1 MGLLSLKILNLKQSN
16 MKRIEITSPQIRGKA
31 YLGIREITGWW
42 SSKKSY
48 DTRYKITE
56 ARLEDTVYFVINTS
70 GVRSGTEINL
80 QLYNLEE
87 LFFLDYLCPDT
98 YRFNGKIETAETHI
112 QNDYAI
118 IEIQLPRTWT
128 KDVEEDG
135 GVLELY
141 WKVTSSNMNGT
152 CLPKSKKNFLNVK
165 VSDRDLFIKPSY
177 INSGM
182 PEVYTKNGEQLFF
195 IKFIEDE
202 IKDEIA
208 EETIEALEY
217 YKDKIAL
224 AKLAKGYM
232 VNNEGK
238 IYESLSDGSRR
249 EVYDCSYYTTD
260 GKIIYVKQGRNW
272 TTRTGDGK
280 ILSTKGI
287 NQYEHFANNGARVT
301 ILNLFSKGIGYW
313 DIFSSVT
320 NMNASDNSKPLS
332 VSLPGVTGRCG
343 MAISLLVE
351 LGGLIAED
359 MYYKGEEVEADYMH
373 SELGKIKNEGLD
385 AVKQTIRQFGNSKKS
400 KLRFGIIYVSPQIA
414 DDIIKGKYKH
424 FEDLRRASNESDD
437 ESIAVL
443 YETFESKNGKT
454 YLINSFYI
462 SQQNDY

>member
-1 MGLLSLKILNLKQSN
+1 

-31 YLGIREITGWW
+31 YLGIRNIVGWW
-42 SSKKSY
+42 SSQKSY
-48 DTRYKITE
+48 DPRYKITE
-56 ARLEDTVYFVINTS
+56 ARLEDTVYFVIKTA
-70 GVRSGTEINL
+70 GVPSGTQIDL

-87 LFFLDYLCPDT
+87 LFLLDYLYPDK
-98 YRFNGKIETAETHI
+98 YRFDGNIKIVETHI

-118 IEIQLPRTWT
+118 IELQLPMTWT

-135 GVLELY
+135 EVLELY
-141 WKVTSSNMNGT
+141 WKVTTSNMKDT
-152 CLPKSKKNFLNVK
+152 CLPKSKKDFLNVK

-202 IKDEIA
+202 IKDEIT
-208 EETIEALEY
+208 EETVEALEF
-217 YKDKIAL
+217 YKNKIAL
-224 AKLAKGYM
+224 AKLARGYM
-232 VNNEGK
+232 INNEGK
-238 IYESLSDGSRR
+238 VYESLSDGSRR
-249 EVYDCSYYTTD
+249 EVYNCSYYTTD

-280 ILSTKGI
+280 ILSTAGI
-287 NQYEHFANNGARVT
+287 NQYEHFANKGTRVT

-320 NMNASDNSKPLS
+320 NMNASNTSEPLS
-332 VSLPGVTGRCG
+332 ISLPGVTGSCG

-359 MYYKGEEVEADYMH
+359 MYCKGEEVEADYMYF
-373 SELGKIKNEGLD
+373 ELEKVKNKGID
-385 AVKQTIRQFGNSKKS
+385 AVKQTIKQFSNSKNS
-400 KLRFGIIYVSPQIA
+400 KLRFDIIYVSPQIA

-424 FEDLRRASNESDD
+424 FEDLRRDSVDSSNK
-437 ESIAVL
+437 SIAIL
-443 YETFESKNGKT
+443 YEYFNYKNGKIYVLDKF
-454 YLINSFYI
+454 YLNY
-462 SQQNDY
+462 N

>member
-1 MGLLSLKILNLKQSN
+1 

-31 YLGIREITGWW
+31 YLGIRDIVGWW
-42 SSKKSY
+42 SSQKSY
-48 DTRYKITE
+48 DPRYKITE
-56 ARLEDTVYFVINTS
+56 ARLEDTVYFVIKTT
-70 GVRSGTEINL
+70 GVPSGTQIDL

-87 LFFLDYLCPDT
+87 LFLLDYLYPDK
-98 YRFNGKIETAETHI
+98 YRFDGNIKTAETHI

-118 IEIQLPRTWT
+118 IELQLPRTWT

-141 WKVTSSNMNGT
+141 WKVTSSNMKDT
-152 CLPKSKKNFLNVK
+152 CLPKSKKDFLNVK

-202 IKDEIA
+202 IKDEIT
-208 EETIEALEY
+208 EETVEALEF
-217 YKDKIAL
+217 YKNKIAL

-238 IYESLSDGSRR
+238 VYESLSDGSRR

-280 ILSTKGI
+280 VLSTEGI

-332 VSLPGVTGRCG
+332 VSLPGVTGSCG

-359 MYYKGEEVEADYMH
+359 MYYKGEKLYSEYVHVELCKAKSKGLYEVQRVVQKA
-373 SELGKIKNEGLD
+373 N
-385 AVKQTIRQFGNSKKS
+385 NSKTS
-400 KLRFGIIYVSPQIA
+400 NLRFEFIKVSFNLA
-414 DDIIKGKYKH
+414 DKLIKGKYKK
-424 FEDLRRASNESDD
+424 FRDFRIASEEEMDD
-437 ESIAVL
+437 KNITIL
-443 YETFESKNGKT
+443 YEYFNSDNGF
-454 YLINSFYI
+454 IFQIDSFFI
-462 SQQNDY
+462 D

>member
-1 MGLLSLKILNLKQSN
+1 

-31 YLGIREITGWW
+31 YLGIRDIVGWW
-42 SSKKSY
+42 SSQKSY
-48 DTRYKITE
+48 DPRYTITE
-56 ARLEDTVYFVINTS
+56 ARLEDTVYFVIMTT
-70 GVRSGTEINL
+70 GVPSGTQIDL

-87 LFFLDYLCPDT
+87 LFLLDYLYPDK
-98 YRFNGKIETAETHI
+98 YKFDGNIKTAETHI
-112 QNDYAI
+112 QNNYAI
-118 IEIQLPRTWT
+118 IELQLPRTWT

-141 WKVTSSNMNGT
+141 WKVTSSNMKDT
-152 CLPKSKKNFLNVK
+152 CLPKSKKDFLNVK

-202 IKDEIA
+202 IKDKITEEVA
-208 EETIEALEY
+208 ETIEF
-217 YKDKIAL
+217 YKNKIAL

-232 VNNEGK
+232 LNNEGK
-238 IYESLSDGSRR
+238 VYESLSDGSRR

-260 GKIIYVKQGRNW
+260 GKIVYVKQGRNW

-280 ILSTKGI
+280 MLTTKGI

-301 ILNLFSKGIGYW
+301 ILNLLSKGIGYW

-320 NMNASDNSKPLS
+320 NINASNNSKPLS
-332 VSLPGVTGRCG
+332 VSLPGVTGSCG

-359 MYYKGEEVEADYMH
+359 MYYKGEKVYSEYVHEELCKAKSKGLYEVQRVVQRA
-373 SELGKIKNEGLD
+373 N
-385 AVKQTIRQFGNSKKS
+385 NSKTS
-400 KLRFGIIYVSPQIA
+400 NLRFEFIKVSFNLA
-414 DDIIKGKYKH
+414 DELIKGKYKK
-424 FEDLRRASNESDD
+424 FRDFRVASDEEVDD
-437 ESIAVL
+437 KNITIL
-443 YETFESKNGKT
+443 YEYFDSDNG
-454 YLINSFYI
+454 LIFQIDSFFI
-462 SQQNDY
+462 D

>member
-1 MGLLSLKILNLKQSN
+1 

-31 YLGIREITGWW
+31 HLGIREITGWW
-42 SSKKSY
+42 SNKKSY
-48 DTRYKITE
+48 DPQYKITE
-56 ARLEDTVYFVINTS
+56 ARLEDTVYFVIKTT
-70 GVRSGTEINL
+70 GVPSGTQIDL

-87 LFFLDYLCPDT
+87 LFLLDYLYPDK
-98 YRFNGKIETAETHI
+98 YRFDGNIKTAGTQI
-112 QNDYAI
+112 RNDYAI
-118 IEIQLPRTWT
+118 IELQLPKTWT

-141 WKVTSSNMNGT
+141 WKVTSSNMNDT
-152 CLPKSKKNFLNVK
+152 CLPKSKKDFLNVK

-202 IKDEIA
+202 IKDKITEEVA
-208 EETIEALEY
+208 ETIEFY
-217 YKDKIAL
+217 RNKIAL

-238 IYESLSDGSRR
+238 VYESLSDGSRR

-260 GKIIYVKQGRNW
+260 GKIVYVKQGRNW

-280 ILSTKGI
+280 ILTTKGI
-287 NQYEHFANNGARVT
+287 NEYEYFANNGARVT
-301 ILNLFSKGIGYW
+301 ILNLLSKGIGYW

-332 VSLPGVTGRCG
+332 VSLPGVTGSCG

-359 MYYKGEEVEADYMH
+359 MYYNGEEVNNDYMMH
-373 SELGKIKNEGLD
+373 EIEK
-385 AVKQTIRQFGNSKKS
+385 AKS
-400 KLRFGIIYVSPQIA
+400 KGIF
-414 DDIIKGKYKH
+414 DIEKTIKGFQINEK
-424 FEDLRRASNESDD
+424 SNSYSVSYTHLTLPTKLE
-437 ESIAVL
+437 V
-443 YETFESKNGKT
+443 
-454 YLINSFYI
+454 
-462 SQQNDY
+462 

>member
-1 MGLLSLKILNLKQSN
+1 

-31 YLGIREITGWW
+31 YLGIRDIVGWW
-42 SSKKSY
+42 SSQKSY
-48 DTRYKITE
+48 DPRYKITE
-56 ARLEDTVYFVINTS
+56 ARLEDTVYFVIKTT
-70 GVRSGTEINL
+70 GVPSGTQIDL

-87 LFFLDYLCPDT
+87 LFLLDYLYPDK
-98 YRFNGKIETAETHI
+98 YRFDGNIKIVETHI

-118 IEIQLPRTWT
+118 IELQLPMTWT

-135 GVLELY
+135 EVLELY
-141 WKVTSSNMNGT
+141 WKVTTSNMKDT
-152 CLPKSKKNFLNVK
+152 CLPKSKKDFLNVK

-202 IKDEIA
+202 IKDEIT
-208 EETIEALEY
+208 EETVEALEF
-217 YKDKIAL
+217 YKNKIAL
-224 AKLAKGYM
+224 AKLARGYM
-232 VNNEGK
+232 INNEGK
-238 IYESLSDGSRR
+238 VYESLSDGSRR

-280 ILSTKGI
+280 ILSTAGI
-287 NQYEHFANNGARVT
+287 NQYEHFANKGTRVT

-320 NMNASDNSKPLS
+320 NMNASNTSEPLS
-332 VSLPGVTGRCG
+332 ISLPDVTGSCG

-359 MYYKGEEVEADYMH
+359 MYCKGEEVEADYMYF
-373 SELGKIKNEGLD
+373 ELEKVKNKGID
-385 AVKQTIRQFGNSKKS
+385 AVKQTIKQFSNSKNS
-400 KLRFGIIYVSPQIA
+400 KLRFDIIYVSPQIA

-424 FEDLRRASNESDD
+424 FEDLRRDSVDSSNK
-437 ESIAVL
+437 SIAIL
-443 YETFESKNGKT
+443 YEYFNYKNGKIYVLDKF
-454 YLINSFYI
+454 YLNY
-462 SQQNDY
+462 N

>member
-1 MGLLSLKILNLKQSN
+1 

-31 YLGIREITGWW
+31 YLGIRDIVGWW
-42 SSKKSY
+42 SSQKSY
-48 DTRYKITE
+48 DPRYKITE
-56 ARLEDTVYFVINTS
+56 ARLEDTVYFVIKTA
-70 GVRSGTEINL
+70 GVPSGTQIDL

-87 LFFLDYLCPDT
+87 LFLLDYLYPDK
-98 YRFNGKIETAETHI
+98 YRFDGNIKIVETHI

-118 IEIQLPRTWT
+118 IELQLPMTWT

-135 GVLELY
+135 EVLELY
-141 WKVTSSNMNGT
+141 WKVTTSNMKDT
-152 CLPKSKKNFLNVK
+152 CLPKSKKDFLNVK

-202 IKDEIA
+202 IKDEIT
-208 EETIEALEY
+208 EETVEALEF
-217 YKDKIAL
+217 YKNKIAL

-232 VNNEGK
+232 INNEGK
-238 IYESLSDGSRR
+238 VYESLSDGSRR

-280 ILSTKGI
+280 ILSTAGI
-287 NQYEHFANNGARVT
+287 NQYEHFANKGTRVT

-320 NMNASDNSKPLS
+320 NMNASNTSEPLS
-332 VSLPGVTGRCG
+332 ISLPGVTGSCG

-359 MYYKGEEVEADYMH
+359 MYCKGEEVEADYMYF
-373 SELGKIKNEGLD
+373 ELEKVKNKGID
-385 AVKQTIRQFGNSKKS
+385 AVKQTIKQFSNSKNS
-400 KLRFGIIYVSPQIA
+400 KLRFDIIYVSPQIA

-424 FEDLRRASNESDD
+424 FEDLRRDSVDSSNK
-437 ESIAVL
+437 SIAIL
-443 YETFESKNGKT
+443 YEYFNYKNGKIYVLDKF
-454 YLINSFYI
+454 YLNYH
-462 SQQNDY
+462 

>member
-1 MGLLSLKILNLKQSN
+1 

-31 YLGIREITGWW
+31 YLGIRDIVGWW
-42 SSKKSY
+42 SSQNSY
-48 DTRYKITE
+48 DPKYKITE
-56 ARLEDTVYFVINTS
+56 ARLEDTVYFVIKTG
-70 GVRSGTEINL
+70 GVPNDTKIGL

-87 LFFLDYLCPDT
+87 LFFLDYLYPDK
-98 YRFNGKIETAETHI
+98 YKFNGKEETINTYIH
-112 QNDYAI
+112 NNYAI
-118 IEIQLPRTWT
+118 IELQLPMTWT

-135 GVLELY
+135 EVLELY
-141 WKVTSSNMNGT
+141 WKVTSSNMKDT
-152 CLPKSKKNFLNVK
+152 CLPKSKKDFLNVK

-202 IKDEIA
+202 IKDEIT
-208 EETIEALEY
+208 EETVEALEF
-217 YKDKIAL
+217 YKNKIAL

-232 VNNEGK
+232 INNEGK
-238 IYESLSDGSRR
+238 VYESLSDGSRR

-280 ILSTKGI
+280 ILSTEGI
-287 NQYEHFANNGARVT
+287 NQYEHFANKGARVT

-320 NMNASDNSKPLS
+320 NMNASNTSEPLS
-332 VSLPGVTGRCG
+332 VSLPGVTGSCG
-343 MAISLLVE
+343 MVISLLVE

-359 MYYKGEEVEADYMH
+359 MYCKGEEVEADYMYF
-373 SELGKIKNEGLD
+373 ELEKIKNKGLN
-385 AVKQTIRQFGNSKKS
+385 AVKQTIREFGNSKKS

-462 SQQNDY
+462 NQQSDY

>member
-1 MGLLSLKILNLKQSN
+1 

-31 YLGIREITGWW
+31 HLGIREITGWW
-42 SSKKSY
+42 SNKKSY
-48 DTRYKITE
+48 DPQYKITE
-56 ARLEDTVYFVINTS
+56 ARLEDTVYFVIKTT
-70 GVRSGTEINL
+70 GVPSGTQIDL

-87 LFFLDYLCPDT
+87 LFLLDYLYPDK
-98 YRFNGKIETAETHI
+98 YRFDGNIKTAGTQI
-112 QNDYAI
+112 RNDYAI
-118 IEIQLPRTWT
+118 IKLQLPKTWT

-141 WKVTSSNMNGT
+141 WKVTSSNMNDT
-152 CLPKSKKNFLNVK
+152 CLPKSKKDFLNVK

-202 IKDEIA
+202 IKDKITEEVA
-208 EETIEALEY
+208 ETIEF
-217 YKDKIAL
+217 YKNKIAL

-238 IYESLSDGSRR
+238 VYESLSDGSRR

-260 GKIIYVKQGRNW
+260 GKIVYVKQGRNW

-280 ILSTKGI
+280 ILTTKGI
-287 NQYEHFANNGARVT
+287 NEYEYFANNGARVT
-301 ILNLFSKGIGYW
+301 ILNLLSKGIGYW

-332 VSLPGVTGRCG
+332 VSLPGVTGSCG

-359 MYYKGEEVEADYMH
+359 MYYNGEEVNNDYMMH
-373 SELGKIKNEGLD
+373 EIEK
-385 AVKQTIRQFGNSKKS
+385 AKS
-400 KLRFGIIYVSPQIA
+400 KGIFDIEKTIKGFQINEKSNSYWGTIYVSTQVA
-414 DDIIKGKYKH
+414 NDIVHGKYKY
-424 FEDLRRASNESDD
+424 FEDLRITSLEQSSND
-437 ESIAVL
+437 IAIL
-443 YETFESKNGKT
+443 YSSFSTKEGDKYQIEAFF
-454 YLINSFYI
+454 IN
-462 SQQNDY
+462 

>member
-1 MGLLSLKILNLKQSN
+1 

-31 YLGIREITGWW
+31 YLGIRDIVGWW
-42 SSKKSY
+42 SSQKSY
-48 DTRYKITE
+48 DPRYTITE
-56 ARLEDTVYFVINTS
+56 ARLEDTVYFVIMTT
-70 GVRSGTEINL
+70 GVPSGTQIDL

-87 LFFLDYLCPDT
+87 LFLLDYLYPDK
-98 YRFNGKIETAETHI
+98 YKFDGNIKTAETHI
-112 QNDYAI
+112 QNNYAI
-118 IEIQLPRTWT
+118 IELQLPRTWT

-141 WKVTSSNMNGT
+141 WKVTSSNMKDT
-152 CLPKSKKNFLNVK
+152 CLPKSKKDFLNVK

-202 IKDEIA
+202 IKDKIT
-208 EETIEALEY
+208 EEVAKTIEF
-217 YKDKIAL
+217 YKNKIAL

-232 VNNEGK
+232 LNNEGK
-238 IYESLSDGSRR
+238 VYESLSDGSRR

-260 GKIIYVKQGRNW
+260 GKIVYVKQGRNW

-280 ILSTKGI
+280 MLTTKGI

-301 ILNLFSKGIGYW
+301 ILNLLSKGIGYW

-320 NMNASDNSKPLS
+320 NINASNNSKPLS
-332 VSLPGVTGRCG
+332 VSLPGVTGSCG

-359 MYYKGEEVEADYMH
+359 MYYKGEKVYSEYVHEELCKAKSKGLYEVQRVVQRA
-373 SELGKIKNEGLD
+373 N
-385 AVKQTIRQFGNSKKS
+385 NSKTS
-400 KLRFGIIYVSPQIA
+400 NLRFEFIKVSFNLA
-414 DDIIKGKYKH
+414 DELIKGKYKK
-424 FEDLRRASNESDD
+424 FRDFRVASDEEVDD
-437 ESIAVL
+437 KNITIL
-443 YETFESKNGKT
+443 YEYFDSDNG
-454 YLINSFYI
+454 LIFQIDSFFI
-462 SQQNDY
+462 D

>member
-1 MGLLSLKILNLKQSN
+1 

-31 YLGIREITGWW
+31 YLGIRDIVGWW
-42 SSKKSY
+42 SSQKSY
-48 DTRYKITE
+48 DPRYKITE
-56 ARLEDTVYFVINTS
+56 ARLEDTVYFVIKTTGVPS
-70 GVRSGTEINL
+70 GIQIDL

-87 LFFLDYLCPDT
+87 LFLLDYLYPDE
-98 YRFNGKIETAETHI
+98 YRFDGNIKTAETHI

-118 IEIQLPRTWT
+118 IELQLPRTWT

-141 WKVTSSNMNGT
+141 WKVTSSNMKDT
-152 CLPKSKKNFLNVK
+152 CLPKSKKDFLNVK

-202 IKDEIA
+202 IKDEIT
-208 EETIEALEY
+208 EETVEALEF
-217 YKDKIAL
+217 YKNKIAL

-238 IYESLSDGSRR
+238 VYESLSDGSRR

-280 ILSTKGI
+280 VLSTEGI

-301 ILNLFSKGIGYW
+301 ILNLLSKSIGYW

-332 VSLPGVTGRCG
+332 VSLPGVTGSCG

-359 MYYKGEEVEADYMH
+359 MYCKGEEVEADYMH
-373 SELGKIKNEGLD
+373 SELEKIKNEGLD
-385 AVKQTIRQFGNSKKS
+385 AVKQTIRQFSNSKKS

-414 DDIIKGKYKH
+414 DDIIKGKYRH

-443 YETFESKNGKT
+443 YETIKNTNETT

-462 SQQNDY
+462 NQQNDY

>member
-1 MGLLSLKILNLKQSN
+1 

-31 YLGIREITGWW
+31 YLGIRDIVGWW
-42 SSKKSY
+42 SSQKSY
-48 DTRYKITE
+48 APRYKITE
-56 ARLEDTVYFVINTS
+56 ARLEDTVYFVIKTT
-70 GVRSGTEINL
+70 GVPSGTQIDL

-87 LFFLDYLCPDT
+87 LFLLDYLYPDK
-98 YRFNGKIETAETHI
+98 YRFDGNIKTAETHI

-118 IEIQLPRTWT
+118 IELQLPRTWT

-141 WKVTSSNMNGT
+141 WKVTSSNMKDT
-152 CLPKSKKNFLNVK
+152 CLPKSKKDFLNVK

-202 IKDEIA
+202 IKDEIT
-208 EETIEALEY
+208 EETVEALEF
-217 YKDKIAL
+217 YKNKIAL
-224 AKLAKGYM
+224 AKLARGYM
-232 VNNEGK
+232 INNEGK
-238 IYESLSDGSRR
+238 VYESLSDGSRR

-280 ILSTKGI
+280 ILSTAGI
-287 NQYEHFANNGARVT
+287 NQYEHFANKGTRVT

-320 NMNASDNSKPLS
+320 NMNASNTSEPLS
-332 VSLPGVTGRCG
+332 ISLPGVTGSCG

-359 MYYKGEEVEADYMH
+359 MYCKGEEVEANYMYF
-373 SELGKIKNEGLD
+373 ELEKIKNKGLN
-385 AVKQTIRQFGNSKKS
+385 AVKQTIREFGNSKKS

-414 DDIIKGKYKH
+414 DDIIKGKYRH

-443 YETFESKNGKT
+443 YETIKNTNETT

-462 SQQNDY
+462 NQQNDY

>member
-141 WKVTSSNMNGT
+141 WKVTSCNMNGT
-152 CLPKSKKNFLNVK
+152 CLPKSKKDFLNVK

-177 INSGM
+177 INLGM

-260 GKIIYVKQGRNW
+260 GRIIYVKQGKNW

-287 NQYEHFANNGARVT
+287 NQYEYFANNGARVT

-332 VSLPGVTGRCG
+332 VSLPSVTGSCG

-351 LGGLIAED
+351 LGGLIAEN
-359 MYYKGEEVEADYMH
+359 MYYKGEKLYSEYVHVELCKAKSKGLYEVQRVVQKA
-373 SELGKIKNEGLD
+373 N
-385 AVKQTIRQFGNSKKS
+385 NSKTS
-400 KLRFGIIYVSPQIA
+400 NLRFEFIKVSFNLA
-414 DDIIKGKYKH
+414 DKLIKGKYKK
-424 FEDLRRASNESDD
+424 FRDFRIASEEEVDD
-437 ESIAVL
+437 KNITIL
-443 YETFESKNGKT
+443 YEYFDSNNG
-454 YLINSFYI
+454 LIFQIDSFFY
-462 SQQNDY
+462 

>member
-1 MGLLSLKILNLKQSN
+1 

-31 YLGIREITGWW
+31 YLGIRDIVGWW
-42 SSKKSY
+42 SSQKSY
-48 DTRYKITE
+48 DPRYKITE
-56 ARLEDTVYFVINTS
+56 ARLEDTVYFVIKTT
-70 GVRSGTEINL
+70 GVPSGTQIDL

-87 LFFLDYLCPDT
+87 LFLLDYLYPDK
-98 YRFNGKIETAETHI
+98 YRFDGNIKIVETHI

-118 IEIQLPRTWT
+118 IELQLPMTWT

-135 GVLELY
+135 EVLELY
-141 WKVTSSNMNGT
+141 WKVTTSNMKDT
-152 CLPKSKKNFLNVK
+152 CLPKSKKDFLNVK

-202 IKDEIA
+202 IKDEIT
-208 EETIEALEY
+208 EETVEALEF
-217 YKDKIAL
+217 YKNKIAL
-224 AKLAKGYM
+224 AKLARGYM
-232 VNNEGK
+232 INNEGK
-238 IYESLSDGSRR
+238 VYESLSDGSRR

-280 ILSTKGI
+280 ILSTAGI
-287 NQYEHFANNGARVT
+287 NQYEHFANKGTRVT

-320 NMNASDNSKPLS
+320 NMNASNTSEPLS
-332 VSLPGVTGRCG
+332 ISLPGVTGSCG

-359 MYYKGEEVEADYMH
+359 MYCKGEEVEADYMYF
-373 SELGKIKNEGLD
+373 ELEKVKNKGID
-385 AVKQTIRQFGNSKKS
+385 AVKQTIKQFSNSKNS
-400 KLRFGIIYVSPQIA
+400 KLRFDIIYVSPQIA

-424 FEDLRRASNESDD
+424 FEDLRRDSVDSSNK
-437 ESIAVL
+437 SIAIL
-443 YETFESKNGKT
+443 YEYFNYKNGKIYVLDKF
-454 YLINSFYI
+454 YLNY
-462 SQQNDY
+462 N

>member
-1 MGLLSLKILNLKQSN
+1 

-31 YLGIREITGWW
+31 YLGIRDIVGWW
-42 SSKKSY
+42 SSQKSY
-48 DTRYKITE
+48 DPRYKITE
-56 ARLEDTVYFVINTS
+56 AKLEDTVYFIIKTS
-70 GVRSGTEINL
+70 GVPNDTKIGL
-80 QLYNLEE
+80 QLYDLEE
-87 LFFLDYLCPDT
+87 FFFLDYLYPDK
-98 YRFNGKIETAETHI
+98 YKFNGKEETINTYIH
-112 QNDYAI
+112 NNYAI
-118 IEIQLPRTWT
+118 IELQLPMTWT

-135 GVLELY
+135 EVLELY
-141 WKVTSSNMNGT
+141 WKVTSSNMKDT
-152 CLPKSKKNFLNVK
+152 CLPKSKKDFLNVK

-202 IKDEIA
+202 IKDEIT
-208 EETIEALEY
+208 EETVEALEF
-217 YKDKIAL
+217 YKNKIAL

-232 VNNEGK
+232 INNEGK
-238 IYESLSDGSRR
+238 VYESLSDGSRR

-280 ILSTKGI
+280 ILSTEGI
-287 NQYEHFANNGARVT
+287 NQYEHFANKGARVT

-320 NMNASDNSKPLS
+320 NMNASNTSEPLS
-332 VSLPGVTGRCG
+332 VSLPGVTGSCG

-359 MYYKGEEVEADYMH
+359 MYCKGEEVEADYMYF
-373 SELGKIKNEGLD
+373 ELEKIKNKGLN
-385 AVKQTIRQFGNSKKS
+385 AVKQTIREFGNSKKS

-462 SQQNDY
+462 NQQSDY

>member
-1 MGLLSLKILNLKQSN
+1 

-31 YLGIREITGWW
+31 HLGIREITGWW
-42 SSKKSY
+42 SSQKSY
-48 DTRYKITE
+48 DPRYKITE
-56 ARLEDTVYFVINTS
+56 ARLEDTVYFVIKTT
-70 GVRSGTEINL
+70 GVPSGTQIDL

-87 LFFLDYLCPDT
+87 LFLLDYLYPDK
-98 YRFNGKIETAETHI
+98 YRFDGNIKTAETHI

-118 IEIQLPRTWT
+118 IELQLPKTWT

-141 WKVTSSNMNGT
+141 WKVTSSNMKDT
-152 CLPKSKKNFLNVK
+152 CLPKSKKDFLNVK
-165 VSDRDLFIKPSY
+165 VSDRDLFIEPSY

-202 IKDEIA
+202 IKDKITEEVA
-208 EETIEALEY
+208 ETIEF
-217 YKDKIAL
+217 YKNKIAL

-238 IYESLSDGSRR
+238 VYESLSDGSRR

-260 GKIIYVKQGRNW
+260 GKIVYVKQGRNW

-280 ILSTKGI
+280 ILTTKGI
-287 NQYEHFANNGARVT
+287 NEYEYFANNGARVT
-301 ILNLFSKGIGYW
+301 ILNLLSKGIGYW

-332 VSLPGVTGRCG
+332 VSLPGITGNCG

-359 MYYKGEEVEADYMH
+359 MYYKGEKLYSEYVHEELCKAKSKGLYEVQRVVQRA
-373 SELGKIKNEGLD
+373 N
-385 AVKQTIRQFGNSKKS
+385 NSKTS
-400 KLRFGIIYVSPQIA
+400 NLRFEFIKVSFNLA
-414 DDIIKGKYKH
+414 DELIKGKYKK
-424 FEDLRRASNESDD
+424 FRGFRVASEEEVDD
-437 ESIAVL
+437 KNITIL
-443 YETFESKNGKT
+443 YEYFDSDNG
-454 YLINSFYI
+454 LIFQIDSFFI
-462 SQQNDY
+462 D

>member
-1 MGLLSLKILNLKQSN
+1 

-31 YLGIREITGWW
+31 YLGIRDIVGWW
-42 SSKKSY
+42 SSQKSY
-48 DTRYKITE
+48 DPRYKITE
-56 ARLEDTVYFVINTS
+56 ARLEDTVYFVIKTT
-70 GVRSGTEINL
+70 GVPSGTQIDL

-87 LFFLDYLCPDT
+87 LFLLDYLYPDK
-98 YRFNGKIETAETHI
+98 YRFDGNIKIVETHI

-118 IEIQLPRTWT
+118 IELQLPMTWT

-135 GVLELY
+135 EVLELY
-141 WKVTSSNMNGT
+141 WKVTTSNMKDT
-152 CLPKSKKNFLNVK
+152 CLPKSKKDFLNVK

-202 IKDEIA
+202 IKDEIT
-208 EETIEALEY
+208 EETVEALEF
-217 YKDKIAL
+217 YKNKIAL
-224 AKLAKGYM
+224 AKLARGYM
-232 VNNEGK
+232 INNEGK
-238 IYESLSDGSRR
+238 VYESLSDGSRR

-280 ILSTKGI
+280 ILSTAGI
-287 NQYEHFANNGARVT
+287 NQYEHFANKGTRVT

-320 NMNASDNSKPLS
+320 NMNASNTSEPLS
-332 VSLPGVTGRCG
+332 ISLPGVTGSCG

-359 MYYKGEEVEADYMH
+359 MYCKGEEVEADYMYF
-373 SELGKIKNEGLD
+373 ELEKVKNKGID
-385 AVKQTIRQFGNSKKS
+385 AVKQTIKQFSNSKNS
-400 KLRFGIIYVSPQIA
+400 KLRFDIIYVSPQIA

-424 FEDLRRASNESDD
+424 FEDLRRDSVDSSNK
-437 ESIAVL
+437 SIAIL
-443 YETFESKNGKT
+443 YEYFNYS
-454 YLINSFYI
+454 SFASTQI
-462 SQQNDY
+462 M

>member
-1 MGLLSLKILNLKQSN
+1 

-31 YLGIREITGWW
+31 YLGIRDIVGWW
-42 SSKKSY
+42 SSQKSY
-48 DTRYKITE
+48 DPRYKITE
-56 ARLEDTVYFVINTS
+56 ARLEDTVYFVIKTT
-70 GVRSGTEINL
+70 GVPSGTQIDL

-87 LFFLDYLCPDT
+87 LFLLDYLYPDK
-98 YRFNGKIETAETHI
+98 YRFDGNIKIVETHI

-118 IEIQLPRTWT
+118 IELQLTMTWT

-135 GVLELY
+135 EVLELY
-141 WKVTSSNMNGT
+141 WKVTTSNMKDT
-152 CLPKSKKNFLNVK
+152 CLPKSKKDFLNVK

-202 IKDEIA
+202 IKDEIT
-208 EETIEALEY
+208 EETVEALEF
-217 YKDKIAL
+217 YKNKIAL
-224 AKLAKGYM
+224 AKLARGYM
-232 VNNEGK
+232 INNEGK
-238 IYESLSDGSRR
+238 VYESLSDGSRR

-280 ILSTKGI
+280 ILSTAGI
-287 NQYEHFANNGARVT
+287 NQYEHFANKGTRVT

-320 NMNASDNSKPLS
+320 NMNASNTSEPLS
-332 VSLPGVTGRCG
+332 ISLPGVTGSCG

-359 MYYKGEEVEADYMH
+359 MYCKGEEVEADYMYF
-373 SELGKIKNEGLD
+373 ELEKVKNKGID
-385 AVKQTIRQFGNSKKS
+385 AVKQTIKQFSNSKNS
-400 KLRFGIIYVSPQIA
+400 KLRFDIIYVSPQIA

-424 FEDLRRASNESDD
+424 FEDLRRDSVDSSNK
-437 ESIAVL
+437 SIAIL
-443 YETFESKNGKT
+443 YEYFNYKNGKIYVLDKF
-454 YLINSFYI
+454 YLNY
-462 SQQNDY
+462 N

>member
-1 MGLLSLKILNLKQSN
+1 

-31 YLGIREITGWW
+31 YLGIRDIVGWW
-42 SSKKSY
+42 SSQKSY
-48 DTRYKITE
+48 DPRYKITE
-56 ARLEDTVYFVINTS
+56 ARLEDTVYFVIKTA
-70 GVRSGTEINL
+70 GVPSGTQIDL

-87 LFFLDYLCPDT
+87 LFLLDYLYPDK
-98 YRFNGKIETAETHI
+98 YRFDGNIKIVETHI

-118 IEIQLPRTWT
+118 IELQLPMTWT

-135 GVLELY
+135 EVLELY
-141 WKVTSSNMNGT
+141 WKVTTSNMKDT
-152 CLPKSKKNFLNVK
+152 CLPKSKKDFLNVK

-202 IKDEIA
+202 IKDEIT
-208 EETIEALEY
+208 EETVEALEF
-217 YKDKIAL
+217 YKNKIAL

-232 VNNEGK
+232 INNEGK
-238 IYESLSDGSRR
+238 VYESLSDGSRR

-280 ILSTKGI
+280 ILSTAGI
-287 NQYEHFANNGARVT
+287 NQYEHFANKGTRVT

-320 NMNASDNSKPLS
+320 NMNASNTSEPLS
-332 VSLPGVTGRCG
+332 ISLPGVTGSCG

-359 MYYKGEEVEADYMH
+359 MYCKGEEVEADYMYF
-373 SELGKIKNEGLD
+373 ELEKVKNKGID
-385 AVKQTIRQFGNSKKS
+385 AVKQTIKQFSNSKNS
-400 KLRFGIIYVSPQIA
+400 KLRFDIIYVSPQIA

-424 FEDLRRASNESDD
+424 FEDLRRDSVDSSNK
-437 ESIAVL
+437 SIAIL
-443 YETFESKNGKT
+443 YEYFNYKNGKIYVLDKF
-454 YLINSFYI
+454 YLNY
-462 SQQNDY
+462 N

>member
-1 MGLLSLKILNLKQSN
+1 MGLLSLKILNLKRNN
-16 MKRIEITSPQIRGKA
+16 MKRIEITSPQIHGKA
-31 YLGIREITGWW
+31 HLGIREITGWW

-48 DTRYKITE
+48 DIKYKITE
-56 ARLEDTVYFVINTS
+56 AKLEDTVYFVIKTS
-70 GVRSGTEINL
+70 GVRSGTEIDL

-118 IEIQLPRTWT
+118 IELQLPRTWT

-141 WKVTSSNMNGT
+141 WKVTSSNMNDT
-152 CLPKSKKNFLNVK
+152 CLPKSKKDFLNVK

-177 INSGM
+177 INLGM

-202 IKDEIA
+202 IKDEIT
-208 EETIEALEY
+208 EETVEALGF
-217 YKDKIAL
+217 YKNKIAL

-232 VNNEGK
+232 VSNEGK
-238 IYESLSDGSRR
+238 IYESLSDGSHR

-260 GKIIYVKQGRNW
+260 GKIVYVKQGKNW

-320 NMNASDNSKPLS
+320 NMNASDISKPLS
-332 VSLPGVTGRCG
+332 VSLPGVTGSCG

-359 MYYKGEEVEADYMH
+359 MYYKGEKLYGEYVHVELCKAKSKDLYEVQRVVQKA
-373 SELGKIKNEGLD
+373 N
-385 AVKQTIRQFGNSKKS
+385 NSKTS
-400 KLRFGIIYVSPQIA
+400 NLRFEFIKVSFNLA
-414 DDIIKGKYKH
+414 DKLIKGKYKK
-424 FEDLRRASNESDD
+424 FRDFRIASEEEVDD
-437 ESIAVL
+437 KNITIL
-443 YETFESKNGKT
+443 YEYFDSDNG
-454 YLINSFYI
+454 LIFQIDSFFI
-462 SQQNDY
+462 D

>member
-1 MGLLSLKILNLKQSN
+1 
-16 MKRIEITSPQIRGKA
+16 MKKIEITSPQIRGKA
-31 YLGIREITGWW
+31 YLGIRDIVGWW
-42 SSKKSY
+42 SSQKSY
-48 DTRYKITE
+48 DPRYKITE
-56 ARLEDTVYFVINTS
+56 ARLEDTVYFVIKTS
-70 GVRSGTEINL
+70 GVPNDTKIRL

-87 LFFLDYLCPDT
+87 LFFLDYLYPDK
-98 YRFNGKIETAETHI
+98 YKFNGKEETINTYIH
-112 QNDYAI
+112 NNYAI
-118 IEIQLPRTWT
+118 IELQLPMTWT

-152 CLPKSKKNFLNVK
+152 CLPKSKKDFLNVK
-165 VSDRDLFIKPSY
+165 VSDRNLFIRPSY
-177 INSGM
+177 INLGM

-202 IKDEIA
+202 IKDKIT
-208 EETIEALEY
+208 EETVETVEF
-217 YKDKIAL
+217 YKNKIAL

-238 IYESLSDGSRR
+238 VYESLSDGSRR

-280 ILSTKGI
+280 ILSTEGI
-287 NQYEHFANNGARVT
+287 NQYEHFANKGARVT

-320 NMNASDNSKPLS
+320 NMNASDTSEPLS
-332 VSLPGVTGRCG
+332 VSLPGVTGSCG

-359 MYYKGEEVEADYMH
+359 MYYKGEEVEADYMYF
-373 SELGKIKNEGLD
+373 ELEKIKNKGID
-385 AVKQTIRQFGNSKKS
+385 AVKQTIKQFSNSKNS
-400 KLRFGIIYVSPQIA
+400 KLRFDIIYVSPQIA

-424 FEDLRRASNESDD
+424 FEDLRRDSEDSSNK
-437 ESIAVL
+437 SIAIL
-443 YETFESKNGKT
+443 YEYFNYKNGKIYVLDKF
-454 YLINSFYI
+454 YLNY
-462 SQQNDY
+462 N

>member
-1 MGLLSLKILNLKQSN
+1 

-31 YLGIREITGWW
+31 YLGIRDIVGWW
-42 SSKKSY
+42 SSQKSY
-48 DTRYKITE
+48 DPRYKITE
-56 ARLEDTVYFVINTS
+56 ARLEDTVYFVIKTA
-70 GVRSGTEINL
+70 GVPSGTQIDL

-87 LFFLDYLCPDT
+87 LFLLDYLYPDK
-98 YRFNGKIETAETHI
+98 YRFDGNIKIVETHI

-118 IEIQLPRTWT
+118 IELQLPMTWT

-135 GVLELY
+135 EVLELY
-141 WKVTSSNMNGT
+141 WKVTTSNMKDT
-152 CLPKSKKNFLNVK
+152 CLPKSKKDFLNVN

-202 IKDEIA
+202 IKDEIT
-208 EETIEALEY
+208 EETVEALEF
-217 YKDKIAL
+217 YKNKIAL

-232 VNNEGK
+232 INNEGK
-238 IYESLSDGSRR
+238 VYESLSDGSRR

-280 ILSTKGI
+280 ILSTAGI
-287 NQYEHFANNGARVT
+287 NQYEHFANKGTRVT

-320 NMNASDNSKPLS
+320 NMNASNTSEPLS
-332 VSLPGVTGRCG
+332 ISLPGVTGSCG

-359 MYYKGEEVEADYMH
+359 MYYKGEKLYSEYVHVELCKAKSKGLYEVQRVVQKA
-373 SELGKIKNEGLD
+373 N
-385 AVKQTIRQFGNSKKS
+385 NSKTS
-400 KLRFGIIYVSPQIA
+400 NLRFEFIKVSFNLA
-414 DDIIKGKYKH
+414 DKLIKGKYKK
-424 FEDLRRASNESDD
+424 FRDFRIASDEEMDD
-437 ESIAVL
+437 KNITIL
-443 YETFESKNGKT
+443 YEYFNSDNGF
-454 YLINSFYI
+454 IFQIDSFFI
-462 SQQNDY
+462 D

>member
-1 MGLLSLKILNLKQSN
+1 

-31 YLGIREITGWW
+31 YLGIRDIVGWW
-42 SSKKSY
+42 SSQKSY
-48 DTRYKITE
+48 APRYKITE
-56 ARLEDTVYFVINTS
+56 ARLEDTVYFVIKTT
-70 GVRSGTEINL
+70 GVPSGTQIDL

-87 LFFLDYLCPDT
+87 LFLLDYLYPDK
-98 YRFNGKIETAETHI
+98 YRFDGNIKTAETHI

-118 IEIQLPRTWT
+118 IELQLPRTWT

-141 WKVTSSNMNGT
+141 WKVTSSNMKDT
-152 CLPKSKKNFLNVK
+152 CLPKSKKDFLNVK

-202 IKDEIA
+202 IKDEIT
-208 EETIEALEY
+208 EETVEALEF
-217 YKDKIAL
+217 YKNKIAL

-238 IYESLSDGSRR
+238 VYESLSDGSRR

-280 ILSTKGI
+280 VLSTEGI

-332 VSLPGVTGRCG
+332 VSLPGVTGSCG

-359 MYYKGEEVEADYMH
+359 MYYKGEKLYSEYVHVELCKAKSKGLYEVQRVVQKA
-373 SELGKIKNEGLD
+373 N
-385 AVKQTIRQFGNSKKS
+385 NSKTS
-400 KLRFGIIYVSPQIA
+400 NLRFEFIKVSFNLA
-414 DDIIKGKYKH
+414 DKLIKGKYKK
-424 FEDLRRASNESDD
+424 FRDFRIASEEEMDD
-437 ESIAVL
+437 KNITIL
-443 YETFESKNGKT
+443 YEYFNSDNGF
-454 YLINSFYI
+454 IFQIDSFFI
-462 SQQNDY
+462 D

>member
-1 MGLLSLKILNLKQSN
+1 

-31 YLGIREITGWW
+31 YLGIRDIVGWW
-42 SSKKSY
+42 SSQKSY
-48 DTRYKITE
+48 DPRYKITE
-56 ARLEDTVYFVINTS
+56 ARLEDTVYFVIKTA
-70 GVRSGTEINL
+70 GVPSGTQIDL

-87 LFFLDYLCPDT
+87 LFLLDYLYPDK
-98 YRFNGKIETAETHI
+98 YRFDGNIKIVETHI

-118 IEIQLPRTWT
+118 IELQLPMTWT

-135 GVLELY
+135 EVLELY
-141 WKVTSSNMNGT
+141 WKVTTSNMKDT
-152 CLPKSKKNFLNVK
+152 CLPKSKKDFLNVK

-202 IKDEIA
+202 IKDEIT
-208 EETIEALEY
+208 EETVEALEF
-217 YKDKIAL
+217 YKNKIAL
-224 AKLAKGYM
+224 AKLARGYM
-232 VNNEGK
+232 INNEGK
-238 IYESLSDGSRR
+238 VYESLSDGSRR

-280 ILSTKGI
+280 ILSTAGI
-287 NQYEHFANNGARVT
+287 NQYEHFANKGTRVT

-320 NMNASDNSKPLS
+320 NMNASNTSEPLS
-332 VSLPGVTGRCG
+332 ISLPGVTGSCG

-359 MYYKGEEVEADYMH
+359 MYCKGEEVEADYMYF
-373 SELGKIKNEGLD
+373 ELEKVKNKGID
-385 AVKQTIRQFGNSKKS
+385 AVKQTIKQFSNSKNS
-400 KLRFGIIYVSPQIA
+400 KLRFDIIYVSPQIA

-424 FEDLRRASNESDD
+424 FEDLRRDSVDSSNK
-437 ESIAVL
+437 SIAIL
-443 YETFESKNGKT
+443 YEYFNYKNGKIYVLDKF
-454 YLINSFYI
+454 YLNY
-462 SQQNDY
+462 N

>member
-1 MGLLSLKILNLKQSN
+1 

-31 YLGIREITGWW
+31 YLGIRDIVGWW
-42 SSKKSY
+42 SSQKSY
-48 DTRYKITE
+48 DPRYTITE
-56 ARLEDTVYFVINTS
+56 ARLEDTVYFVIMTT
-70 GVRSGTEINL
+70 GVPSGTQIDL

-87 LFFLDYLCPDT
+87 LFLLDYLYPDK
-98 YRFNGKIETAETHI
+98 YKFDGNIKTAETHI
-112 QNDYAI
+112 QNNYAI
-118 IEIQLPRTWT
+118 IELQLPRTWT

-141 WKVTSSNMNGT
+141 WKVTSSNMKDT
-152 CLPKSKKNFLNVK
+152 CLPKSKKDFLNVK

-202 IKDEIA
+202 IKDKITEEVA
-208 EETIEALEY
+208 ETIEF
-217 YKDKIAL
+217 YKNKIAL

-232 VNNEGK
+232 LNNEGK
-238 IYESLSDGSRR
+238 VYESLSDGSRR

-260 GKIIYVKQGRNW
+260 GKIVYVKQGRNW

-280 ILSTKGI
+280 MLTTKGI

-301 ILNLFSKGIGYW
+301 ILNLLSKGIGYW

-320 NMNASDNSKPLS
+320 NINASNNSKPLS
-332 VSLPGVTGRCG
+332 VSLPDVTGSCG

-359 MYYKGEEVEADYMH
+359 MYYKGEKVYSEYVHEELCKAKSKGLYEVQRVVQRA
-373 SELGKIKNEGLD
+373 N
-385 AVKQTIRQFGNSKKS
+385 NSKTS
-400 KLRFGIIYVSPQIA
+400 NLRFEFIKVSFNLA
-414 DDIIKGKYKH
+414 DELIKGKYKK
-424 FEDLRRASNESDD
+424 FRDFRVASDEEVDD
-437 ESIAVL
+437 KNITIL
-443 YETFESKNGKT
+443 YEYFDSDNG
-454 YLINSFYI
+454 LIFQIDSFFI
-462 SQQNDY
+462 D

>member
-1 MGLLSLKILNLKQSN
+1 
-16 MKRIEITSPQIRGKA
+16 MKRIEITSPQIHGKA
-31 YLGIREITGWW
+31 HLGIREITGWW

-48 DTRYKITE
+48 ELQYKITE

-70 GVRSGTEINL
+70 GVRSGTEIDL

-98 YRFNGKIETAETHI
+98 YRFNGKIETAETYI

-118 IEIQLPRTWT
+118 IELQLPRTWT

-141 WKVTSSNMNGT
+141 WKVTSYNMNGT
-152 CLPKSKKNFLNVK
+152 SLPKSKKDFLNVK

-202 IKDEIA
+202 IKDKIA
-208 EETIEALEY
+208 EEVAETIEF
-217 YKDKIAL
+217 YKNKIAL

-238 IYESLSDGSRR
+238 VYESLSDGSRR

-260 GKIIYVKQGRNW
+260 GKIVYVKQGRNW

-320 NMNASDNSKPLS
+320 NMNASETSKPLS
-332 VSLPGVTGRCG
+332 VSLPGITGSSG

-359 MYYKGEEVEADYMH
+359 MYYKGEKLYSKYVHEELCKAKSKDLYEVQRVVQRA
-373 SELGKIKNEGLD
+373 N
-385 AVKQTIRQFGNSKKS
+385 NSKTS
-400 KLRFGIIYVSPQIA
+400 NLRFEFIKVSFNLA
-414 DDIIKGKYKH
+414 DKLIKGKYKK
-424 FEDLRRASNESDD
+424 FRDFRIASEEEVDD
-437 ESIAVL
+437 KNITIL
-443 YETFESKNGKT
+443 YEYFDGDNG
-454 YLINSFYI
+454 LIFQIDSFFI
-462 SQQNDY
+462 D

>member
-1 MGLLSLKILNLKQSN
+1 

-31 YLGIREITGWW
+31 YLGIRNIVGWW
-42 SSKKSY
+42 SSQKSY
-48 DTRYKITE
+48 DPRYKITE
-56 ARLEDTVYFVINTS
+56 ARLEDTVYFVIKTA
-70 GVRSGTEINL
+70 GVPSGTQIDL

-87 LFFLDYLCPDT
+87 LFLLDYLYPDK
-98 YRFNGKIETAETHI
+98 YRFDGNIKIVETHI

-118 IEIQLPRTWT
+118 IELQLPMTWT

-135 GVLELY
+135 EVLELY
-141 WKVTSSNMNGT
+141 WKVTTSNMKDT
-152 CLPKSKKNFLNVK
+152 CLPKSKKDFLNVK

-202 IKDEIA
+202 IKDEIT
-208 EETIEALEY
+208 EETVEALEF
-217 YKDKIAL
+217 YKNKIAL
-224 AKLAKGYM
+224 AKLARGYM
-232 VNNEGK
+232 INNEGK
-238 IYESLSDGSRR
+238 VYESLSDGSRR

-280 ILSTKGI
+280 ILSTAGI
-287 NQYEHFANNGARVT
+287 NQYEHFANKGTRVT

-320 NMNASDNSKPLS
+320 NMNASNTSEPLS
-332 VSLPGVTGRCG
+332 ISLPGVTGSCG

-359 MYYKGEEVEADYMH
+359 MYCKGEEVEADYMYF
-373 SELGKIKNEGLD
+373 ELEKVKNKGID
-385 AVKQTIRQFGNSKKS
+385 AVKQTIKQFSNSKNS
-400 KLRFGIIYVSPQIA
+400 KLRFDIIYVSPQIA

-424 FEDLRRASNESDD
+424 FEDLRRDSVDSSNK
-437 ESIAVL
+437 SIAIL
-443 YETFESKNGKT
+443 YEYFNYKNGKIYVLDKF
-454 YLINSFYI
+454 YLNY
-462 SQQNDY
+462 N

>member
-1 MGLLSLKILNLKQSN
+1 M
-16 MKRIEITSPQIRGKA
+16 
-31 YLGIREITGWW
+31 
-42 SSKKSY
+42 
-48 DTRYKITE
+48 
-56 ARLEDTVYFVINTS
+56 
-70 GVRSGTEINL
+70 
-80 QLYNLEE
+80 
-87 LFFLDYLCPDT
+87 DYLYPDK
-98 YRFNGKIETAETHI
+98 YKFNGKEETINTYIH
-112 QNDYAI
+112 NNYAI
-118 IEIQLPRTWT
+118 IELQLPMTWT

-135 GVLELY
+135 EVLELY
-141 WKVTSSNMNGT
+141 WKVTSSNMKDT
-152 CLPKSKKNFLNVK
+152 CLPKSKKDFLNVK

-202 IKDEIA
+202 IKDEIT
-208 EETIEALEY
+208 EETVEALEF
-217 YKDKIAL
+217 YKNKIAL

-232 VNNEGK
+232 INNEGK
-238 IYESLSDGSRR
+238 VYESLSDGSRR

-280 ILSTKGI
+280 ILSTEGI
-287 NQYEHFANNGARVT
+287 NQYEHFANKGARVT

-320 NMNASDNSKPLS
+320 NMNVSNTSEPLS
-332 VSLPGVTGRCG
+332 VSLPGVTGSCG

-359 MYYKGEEVEADYMH
+359 MYCKGEEVEADYMYF
-373 SELGKIKNEGLD
+373 ELEKIKNKGLN
-385 AVKQTIRQFGNSKKS
+385 AVKQTIREFGNSKKS

-462 SQQNDY
+462 NQQSDY